1 MISPLLVLNNQV
13 PIPQFGLGT
22 YKLEANDS
30 ARIVSEAA
38 RLGYRHFDTAQM
50 YQNEAEVAAGI
61 RDAGLKRAEV
71 FVTSK
76 LLPSNHAADDARRSF
91 DESLQKMQFDYLDLF
106 LIHWPMPHLYNG
118 DYPATW
124 RVLEEF
130 LNDGRVRAIG
140 VSNFMENHLERL
152 FNETG
157 IVPAVNQV
165 ESHPYLQLPELHAFC
180 AEHGILVEA
189 WSPLARGAVL
199 DDPTIVELAQKHG
212 KTPSQVTLRW
222 ALQRGDIIFPKTA
235 SVARLAENA
244 DIFNFELSASEMEQM
259 AALDRGEDGR
269 LGPHPDK
276 MS

>member
-13 PIPQFGLGT
+13 SIPQFGLGT

-165 ESHPYLQLPELHAFC
+165 ESHPYLQLPKLHAFC